1 MSAFCQKLSNSTQ
14 QQAKPQIEYTEEELF
29 GPNTSAEIEES
40 DNKEE
45 HALLSLGE
53 GMGNEIPESEDESQH
68 LAERSVLEPCSEPG
82 GAIIEDDDD
91 DDFLDLLAD
100 LQEEAEEEPTNVAE
114 LPTKNPIE
122 KEPVKKY
129 KSQLDVL
136 DSVRRRGKHKAKAE
150 EFKRKHDFE
159 IHSGLRMKSRL
170 MSQAAINDRLR
181 KAEVVKLKSLSR
193 MHRQKLIPKGWAI
206 IGCLASKLTRTTKK
220 TGNKFLVL
228 KISDL
233 NHVEVA
239 VFVFNAEAVLKYSGF
254 ADGSVVAIGGA
265 NFMDKRGEEDVAL
278 SVSSAN
284 QILLLGYALD
294 FGKCAALR
302 RDGKP
307 CTAVVNT
314 NYALYCPF
322 HTKKKF
328 EKAASKRSDCN
339 RSFQAKKDNYFGTH
353 RQKNLSKGQF
363 LHNGR
368 IVRADEEKE
377 NVLKKKKKNKGTI
390 YYADMAVM
398 CKGYKRGGMAVR
410 NSKNI
415 LLKKKMGIQTSHKFP
430 KGMKL
435 VNNPGA
441 VRNDGA
447 VSRRGLKRKRISEAE
462 KRLMMNMRRK
472 PVLGRNWGNSKAAA
486 RRKSQE
492 LTMMKL
498 GIKIKTI
505 DPNTTDF
512 DTLKSP
518 FKRFGGSEDRNKM
531 KVNHDIK
538 RLPLSQLMNQVNG
551 GMNCLLSP
559 QVPKPS
565 VPKKPKSKFAKQF
578 GNIDIKSSRAR
589 ARLKRGSRFKTAAEK
604 ERFEESMLKIDSIV
618 KEEYQNEAKEK
629 IQKIKVSFYKCLE
642 SSCPMLGKLT
652 RSKNPVCRNNNH
664 RIRKTLGVLYSFK
677 CEGCGK
683 KDTQPNSR
691 QYKGSCPKCGKP
703 LMKPASIYR
712 TKTAK
717 KAKPGAEL
725 LLTSKRTEI
734 KGY

>member
-1 MSAFCQKLSNSTQ
+1 MSAFCQKLSNSKQ
-14 QQAKPQIEYTEEELF
+14 LQPKPPIEYSEEELF
-29 GPNTSAEIEES
+29 GTNTSTEIEQS
-40 DNKEE
+40 DNKDDT
-45 HALLSLGE
+45 LPKLVE
-53 GMGNEIPESEDESQH
+53 GMVDEIPGSEDESQH
-68 LAERSVLEPCSEPG
+68 PAERAVLEPCSEPG
-82 GAIIEDDDD
+82 GGIIEDDD

-100 LQEEAEEEPTNVAE
+100 LQEEVEEEPPNVAE
-114 LPTKNPIE
+114 LPTEEPLE
-122 KEPVKKY
+122 KEPVQKY
-129 KSQLDVL
+129 KSQLEVL
-136 DSVRRRGKHKAKAE
+136 DSVRRRGKQKAEAE

-159 IHSGLRMKSRL
+159 THSGLRMKSRI
-170 MSQAAINDRLR
+170 MSQEAINDRLR
-181 KAEVVKLKSLSR
+181 KAEVVKLKSLSYK
-193 MHRQKLIPKGWAI
+193 HRQKLIPKGWAI
-206 IGCLASKLTRTTKK
+206 IGCLASKLSRTTKK

-239 VFVFNAEAVLKYSGF
+239 VFVFNSEAVLKYSGF

-265 NFMDKRGEEDVAL
+265 KFMDKRGDEDVAL

-328 EKAASKRSDCN
+328 EKAASKRGDCN

-368 IVRADEEKE
+368 VVRADEEKE
-377 NVLKKKKKNKGTI
+377 KVLKRKKKNRGTI
-390 YYADMAVM
+390 YYADMDVM
-398 CKGYKRGGMAVR
+398 CKGYNRGGMAVR
-410 NSKNI
+410 NSKHL
-415 LLKKKMGIQTSHKFP
+415 LLKKKMGIQTSIKGP

-441 VRNDGA
+441 VRTGS
-447 VSRRGLKRKRISEAE
+447 VGSRRGVKRKRISEAE
-462 KRLMMNMRRK
+462 KRLMKNMRQK
-472 PVLGRNWGNSKAAA
+472 PMLGRDWGNSKATS
-486 RRKSQE
+486 RRKAQE
-492 LTMMKL
+492 LAMKKL
-498 GIKIKTI
+498 GIKIKHV

-518 FKRFGGSEDRNKM
+518 VKRFGGIEGRKKM
-531 KVNHDIK
+531 NFDHGIK

-551 GMNCLLSP
+551 GIHSLLK
-559 QVPKPS
+559 PKVQKKSAPS
-565 VPKKPKSKFAKQF
+565 KPKSKFAKQF

-589 ARLKRGSRFKTAAEK
+589 ARLKRGSRFKTAADK
-604 ERFEESMLKIDSIV
+604 ERFEESMMKIDGIV

-629 IQKIKVSFYKCLE
+629 IQKIKVNFYKCLE
-642 SSCPMLGKLT
+642 SSCPLIGKLL
-652 RSKNPVCRNNNH
+652 RSKNPVCINKNH
-664 RIRKTLGVLYSFK
+664 RVRKMLGVLYSFK

-691 QYKGSCPKCGKP
+691 HYKGSCPKCGKQ

-712 TKTAK
+712 TRTAK
-717 KAKPGAEL
+717 KTKPGAEL